1 MTSPNTT
8 QTILFLAANPQ
19 GTTPLRLDR
28 ELRDISEGLQ
38 RAQKRD
44 RFKLEQRSAVRPRD
58 IQRAMLDLNP
68 QIIHFSGHGE
78 GEAGLVF
85 EDEIGN
91 SKLVDGDAL
100 AALFELFADRLNCV
114 VLNGCYSEVQAQ
126 AIAQHIPYVITVAI
140 SLVRFLGV
148 LQPLELKA
156 YDLVMRSRPA
166 EIQDKNILV
175 IEVDGFKEPDKGN
188 RLNTLSDDRLD
199 KLLQLILPYEPK
211 IIGFDNFLSHPID
224 SKKYATLDESLRTG
238 NLVAVCQAQVQN
250 GDSYKAPD
258 RATSVGF
265 GDIAVDSDKIV
276 RRHLLSMDFNS
287 GFCSQ
292 PYALS
297 ALLANQYLEGTNQK
311 LQLDRGLVGGKQ
323 LNFLSDNIGGYWK
336 LDPDSKKT
344 DHGYQVMLNY
354 RFNSS
359 LRDGVNSSSINDIF
373 KLPPQELESKIKNHI
388 VLIGT
393 TQSYYPD
400 FHKTPYGTIPGV
412 YLQAQ
417 MTSQLVNAALNN
429 RPLIWAYPFW
439 GEIPMIL
446 LASLTG
452 ALLSWR
458 VRKVW
463 ILLGCGGG
471 AIAIL
476 FVSSVALLEKVGYW
490 FPLVPTGLGFTIVCI
505 SVTIYLFRETKPA

>member
-1 MTSPNTT
+1 L
-8 QTILFLAANPQ
+8 I
-19 GTTPLRLDR
+19 
-28 ELRDISEGLQ
+28 GLG
-38 RAQKRD
+38 A
-44 RFKLEQRSAVRPRD
+44 
-58 IQRAMLDLNP
+58 
-68 QIIHFSGHGE
+68 
-78 GEAGLVF
+78 
-85 EDEIGN
+85 
-91 SKLVDGDAL
+91 
-100 AALFELFADRLNCV
+100 
-114 VLNGCYSEVQAQ
+114 
-126 AIAQHIPYVITVAI
+126 TVAI

-156 YDLVMRSRPA
+156 YDLVMRSRPT
-166 EIQDKNILV
+166 EIQDDKILV
-175 IEVDGFKEPDKGN
+175 IEVDGFTEPDKGN

-199 KLLQLILPYEPK
+199 KLLQRILSYEPK
-211 IIGFDNFLSHPID
+211 IVGFDNFLSHPID
-224 SKKYATLDESLRTG
+224 SKKYETLDESLRTG

-250 GDSYKAPD
+250 GDSFKAPD
-258 RATSVGF
+258 RAASVGF
-265 GDIAVDSDKIV
+265 GDISRDSDKIV

-297 ALLANQYLEGTNQK
+297 ALLVNQYFEGPKHK
-311 LQLDRGLVGGKQ
+311 LQLDSGQFGQKH
-323 LNFLSDNIGGYWK
+323 LNFLSNNMGGYWK
-336 LDPDSKKT
+336 LDPDSKKE
-344 DHGYQVMLNY
+344 DYGHQVMLNY

-359 LRDGVNSSSINDIF
+359 LRDGVNSSSIKDIF

-393 TQSYYPD
+393 TNGYYPD
-400 FHKTPYGTIPGV
+400 VHETPYGTIPGV
-412 YLQAQ
+412 FLQAQ
-417 MTSQLVNAALNN
+417 MTSQLLNAALHD

-476 FVSSVALLEKVGYW
+476 FFGSVAIIIIGH
-490 FPLVPTGLGFTIVCI
+490 
-505 SVTIYLFRETKPA
+505 